1 MGCFTGICHFRFMLE
16 GRRFAISM
24 DYKPLTL
31 VLKQSSVPAASE
43 KRPLQAELSLPANV
57 KAPLGLLT
65 AATAARVSPVAASL
79 VSDVVS
85 DYEAIAVYQQTCPA
99 TAQLA
104 ANTFYQFCQMAE
116 IPVKKLKRGPGEKV
130 SQKNLRPNF

>member
-1 MGCFTGICHFRFMLE
+1 MV
-16 GRRFAISM
+16 
-24 DYKPLTL
+24 YKPLTL

-65 AATAARVSPVAASL
+65 AATAARVLPVAASL

-85 DYEAIAVYQQTCPA
+85 DYEAIAVHQQTYPA
-99 TAQLA
+99 TAQLV
-104 ANTFYQFCQMAE
+104 ANTSLQMLPDGRISGQKA
-116 IPVKKLKRGPGEKV
+116 KKGAGGK
-130 SQKNLRPNF
+130 S